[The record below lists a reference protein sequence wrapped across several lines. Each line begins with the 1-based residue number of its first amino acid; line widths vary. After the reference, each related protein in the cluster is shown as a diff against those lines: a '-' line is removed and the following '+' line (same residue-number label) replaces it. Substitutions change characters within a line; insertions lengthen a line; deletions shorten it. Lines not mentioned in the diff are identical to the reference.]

1 MNKNYKMLGL
11 DKVLCMLEQKVECED
26 SKFMAKNLKPTNDWE
41 TVNLRLR
48 ETDDAY
54 KILAKYST
62 PSFSGLRN
70 IVNYLKRAENGG
82 SLSTSELLRVAEI
95 LHILNSLKE
104 FNNKYDINGTTLYNR
119 FYNIYSNY
127 GLEKKIK
134 NSILS
139 EDEISDFAST
149 ELADIRRKINSVSN
163 RIREQLDKIIHSSTM
178 QKYLQEP
185 IVTIRSGRFVVPV
198 KAENRKNISGL
209 VHDTSS
215 SGSTVFIEPIS
226 VVELNNEIRVLRS
239 KEKTEIDRIL
249 KELSSAVGNV
259 SEQIISSYKIAVEL
273 DVIFAKADLAYQMN
287 ACMPKINSDGKINLK
302 NARHPL
308 IEKNKVIPTN
318 ISLGINFDTL
328 IITGP
333 NTGGKTVALKTIGLF
348 VLMTMCG
355 LMIPVNEESEIS
367 VFSKVLADI
376 GDEQSIEQS
385 LSTFSAHMVNIID
398 ILKQADNQSLILL
411 DELGAGTDPVEG
423 AALATSILEE
433 LRILGAKTVATT
445 HYAELKAYAISNGDI
460 ENACCEFDIS
470 TLQPTYRF
478 LIGIPG
484 KSNAF
489 AIAEKLGINS
499 KIIDNAKALVSEQD
513 TKFEDVVASLN
524 TAKQKL
530 ETERLQIETLKK
542 KLNEEN
548 KKIAEI
554 KKSTEQKC
562 KFEIDAAKEKAIKI
576 VDSTK
581 HQANFILD
589 EIEKLKK
596 SAKTSSRSVDKLR
609 RDMDDLEKTAD
620 PVEKRKNN
628 DYVLP
633 RKLKVGDMV
642 LIFDIDKKGTVID
655 VNENSGTA
663 TIQAGI
669 VKTRVPITNI
679 RLLNEKPVQ
688 VMSSSNRRNVVS
700 RASAPVVRELDLR
713 GQTAIEA
720 TFELDNFIDAAILAG
735 VNKLTIIHGKGTG
748 VLRREIQKHLKGH
761 PAVKSY
767 RLGVFGEGE
776 SGVTI
781 VELK

>member
-1 MNKNYKMLGL
+1 MNKNYKTLGL
-11 DKVLCMLEQKVECED
+11 DKILNMLEKKVECED
-26 SKFMAKNLKPTNDWE
+26 SKIMAKNLEPSTDLE
-41 TVNLRLR
+41 TVKLKLR

-54 KILAKYST
+54 NILAKYSV
-62 PSFSGLRN
+62 PSFGGLRN
-70 IVNYLKRAENGG
+70 IVSCVKRAESGG
-82 SLSTSELLRVAEI
+82 ILSPIELLRIAEI
-95 LHILNSLKE
+95 LNILNSLKE
-104 FNNKYDINGTTLYNR
+104 FKNNYDINDTSLYKR
-119 FYNIYSNY
+119 FDSIYSNF

-134 NSILS
+134 SSILS
-139 EDEISDFAST
+139 EDEISDFASN
-149 ELADIRRKINSVSN
+149 ELASIRRKINSVSN
-163 RIREQLDKIIHSSTM
+163 RIREQLDKIIRSATL

-198 KAENRKNISGL
+198 KSENRKDVSGL

-215 SGSTVFIEPIS
+215 SGSTVFIEPIT
-226 VVELNNEIRVLRS
+226 VVELNNEIRVLKS
-239 KEKTEIDRIL
+239 KEKAEIERIL
-249 KELSSAVGNV
+249 QELSVAVGSV
-259 SEQIISSYKIAVEL
+259 SEQIILSYKIAVEL

-287 ACMPKINSDGKINLK
+287 ACLPKINSEGKINLK

-318 ISLGINFDTL
+318 INLGINFDTL

-348 VLMTMCG
+348 VLMAMCG
-355 LMIPVNEESEIS
+355 LMIPASESSEIS

-385 LSTFSAHMVNIID
+385 LSTFSAHMTNIID
-398 ILKQADNQSLILL
+398 ILKEADAHSLVLL

-423 AALATSILEE
+423 AALATAILEK

-445 HYAELKAYAISNGDI
+445 HYAELKAYAISNVGI

-470 TLQPTYRF
+470 TLKPTYKL

-489 AIAEKLGINS
+489 AIAKRLGIS
-499 KIIDNAKALVSEQD
+499 PEIIEQAKSLVSDKD

-524 TAKQKL
+524 AAKQEL
-530 ETERLQIETLKK
+530 ETEKIQIATLKE
-542 KLNEEN
+542 KLNEEK
-548 KKIAEI
+548 KKISDI
-554 KKSTEQKC
+554 KKSTEQNC
-562 KFEIDAAKEKAIKI
+562 KLEIERAKEKAIKI

-589 EIEKLKK
+589 EIEKLKQNSK
-596 SAKTSSRSVDKLR
+596 ASSQDAEKLR
-609 RDMDDLEKTAD
+609 RDIDNLEKSAD
-620 PVEKRKNN
+620 PVENRKNN

-633 RKLKVGDMV
+633 RKLKVGDTV
-642 LIFDIDKKGTVID
+642 LIFDIDKKGTVVD
-655 VNENSGTA
+655 VNENSGNVTV
-663 TIQAGI
+663 QAGI
-669 VKTRVPITNI
+669 IKTRVPINNI
-679 RLLNEKPVQ
+679 RLLNEKPVK
-688 VMSSSNRRNVVS
+688 VVSSFSRRNVKS
-700 RASAPVVRELDLR
+700 RASAPIKRELDLR
-713 GQTAIEA
+713 GQTALEA
-720 TFELDNFIDAAILAG
+720 TLELDNFIDAAVLAG
-735 VNKLTIIHGKGTG
+735 VNQLTVIHGKGTG